1 MSAVSASSGNAQRLL
16 NYIADRGQVGAGDAK
31 AATRADATGAIVQ
44 ILQDRVELSAEA
56 LRMAARR

>member
-1 MSAVSASSGNAQRLL
+1 MSGVSASSGNAQRLL
-16 NYIADRGQVGAGDAK
+16 NYIADRGEVGSAEAQ